1 LARSLRFDGWSL
13 DTDSGELF
21 RDGEKIRLQEQP
33 LQILQALLSTPGRVV
48 TREELVARLWP
59 KGIVDFETG
68 LNTAMRRLR
77 AALREDADAPRYI
90 ETLPRRGY
98 RFIGTLDATPATPTP
113 TPLSGQARTQDHE
126 LQTQLLGTG
135 EASARRTDCLVIVT
149 APAQLDVGR
158 RYPLDKDV
166 TTIGRGLENDVVLP
180 SQSVSRRH
188 TRVEFRGGL
197 TYVVDGASTNGTFIN
212 SGDKPVRDGPLHP
225 GDLLH
230 VGDRTFVYLRGTDI
244 DAQYQ
249 ELVLSMT
256 MTDTAS
262 GAASRKHLDTLLS
275 EEIQRAQRHSRPLSL
290 LMMGVDRA
298 RERQSEF
305 GELISDS
312 TLRAFVTTLRKRLR
326 PQDRLGRYGD
336 REFCVVMPETTLAGA
351 EKIAEELPVLISGT
365 ASGAASLVITI
376 GVTSLEQAR
385 QLADMYR
392 AAEESLHQARRRY

>member
-1 LARSLRFDGWSL
+1 MTRPLRFDGWSL
-13 DTDSGELF
+13 DPDSGELF

-33 LQILQALLSTPGRVV
+33 LQILQALLANPGRVV

-98 RFIGTLDATPATPTP
+98 RFIGTLEEAPAPAP
-113 TPLSGQARTQDHE
+113 AASPMRTQDHE
-126 LQTQLLGTG
+126 LQTQLVGTG
-135 EASARRTDCLVIVT
+135 ESSSRRTDCLVIVN
-149 APAQLDVGR
+149 APQQLDVGR
-158 RYPLDKDV
+158 RYPLDQDI

-188 TRVEFRGGL
+188 TRIEFRGGL
-197 TYVVDGASTNGTFIN
+197 TYVVDAASTNGTFIN
-212 SGDKPVRDGPLHP
+212 DGDKPVRDGPLQP

-230 VGDRTFVYLRGTDI
+230 VGDRTFAYLRGGDI

-249 ELVLSMT
+249 ELVLRMT
-256 MTDTAS
+256 MTDTTS
-262 GAASRKHLDTLLS
+262 GAASRKHLDAVLN
-275 EEIQRAQRHSRPLSL
+275 EEIQRALRHSRPLSL
-290 LMMGVDRA
+290 LLMGVDRA
-298 RERQSEF
+298 REQQGEF
-305 GELISDS
+305 GELISDA
-312 TLRAFVTTLRKRLR
+312 TLRAFTATLRKRLR

-336 REFCVVMPETTLAGA
+336 REFGVVMPETALAGA
-351 EKIAEELPVLISGT
+351 TKIAAELPALISGT
-365 ASGAASLVITI
+365 ASGAASLVIAT
-376 GVTSLEQAR
+376 GVASVEAGM

-392 AAEESLHQARRRY
+392 VAEESLAQARRRN

>member
-1 LARSLRFDGWSL
+1 MTRPLRFDGWSL
-13 DTDSGELF
+13 DPDSGELF

-33 LQILQALLSTPGRVV
+33 LQILQALLANPGRVV

-68 LNTAMRRLR
+68 LNTAIRRLR

-98 RFIGTLDATPATPTP
+98 RFIGTLEEAPAPAP
-113 TPLSGQARTQDHE
+113 APSHVRAQDHE
-126 LQTQLLGTG
+126 LQTQLVGTG
-135 EASARRTDCLVIVT
+135 GASRRTDCLVIVN
-149 APAQLDVGR
+149 APQQLDVGR
-158 RYPLDKDV
+158 RYPLDQDI

-188 TRVEFRGGL
+188 TRIEFREGL
-197 TYVVDGASTNGTFIN
+197 TYVVDAASTNGTFIN
-212 SGDKPVRDGPLHP
+212 DDDKPVRDGPLQP

-230 VGDRTFVYLRGTDI
+230 IGDRTFAYLRGVDI

-249 ELVLSMT
+249 ELMLRMT
-256 MTDTAS
+256 MTDTTS
-262 GAASRKHLDTLLS
+262 GAASRKHLDTMLS
-275 EEIQRAQRHSRPLSL
+275 EEIQRAQRHNRPLSL
-290 LMMGVDRA
+290 LLMGVDRA

-305 GELISDS
+305 GELITDS
-312 TLRAFVTTLRKRLR
+312 ALRAFTATLRKRLR

-336 REFCVVMPETTLAGA
+336 REFGVVMPETTLAGA
-351 EKIAEELPVLISGT
+351 TKIAEELPALISGT
-365 ASGAASLVITI
+365 ALGVASLLITS
-376 GVTSLEQAR
+376 GVASVEPGM

-392 AAEESLHQARRRY
+392 AAEESLAQARRR